1 MVGGGP
7 RLSPGEITLAD
18 QGVLFLDEL
27 PEFDRD
33 VLEALRQPLEEGRV
47 AIARAGRATVFPA
60 RFQLVAA
67 MNPCPCGFAGTTDR
81 ACACRGR
88 EAEHYQR
95 RVSGPL
101 RDRIDLWVTMPR
113 VAPLAL
119 VGGHEPEGSAVVAAR
134 VATARMRAQARSPGR
149 LNGRLTGRMLRAA
162 CGLSGTS
169 ERRVV
174 ELAELERASGRGTER
189 LLRVARTIADL
200 EGDAIVLDAH
210 LDEAA
215 WFRPSDGRLADAEAS

>member
-1 MVGGGP
+1 
-7 RLSPGEITLAD
+7 
-18 QGVLFLDEL
+18 
-27 PEFDRD
+27 
-33 VLEALRQPLEEGRV
+33 
-47 AIARAGRATVFPA
+47 
-60 RFQLVAA
+60 

-88 EAEHYQR
+88 EAERYQR

-119 VGGHEPEGSAVVAAR
+119 VGGREPEGSEVVARR
-134 VATARMRAQARSPGR
+134 VAAARSLAMERSPGS
-149 LNGRLTGRMLRAA
+149 LNGRLTGRLLRTA
-162 CGLSGTS
+162 CGLPGPS

-174 ELAELERASGRGTER
+174 QLAELERASGRGTER

-200 EGDAIVLDAH
+200 AGDDRVSEAH

-215 WFRPSDGRLADAEAS
+215 WFRPSDQRLADAEAS